1 MLQQILQ
8 TAVERNPHQ
17 VAIVYGTTQITYQTL
32 WSDVCRLGQGLQ
44 DFGVQEGDCVA
55 LLLPNRPE
63 FITSFFAIAQIHGI
77 AVFLNPALKEN
88 ELNHYI
94 QDSHAKVIITDIHH
108 EALCQRVIAAQEWP
122 IKLVVVDA
130 PETSPISFQ
139 HLVQHSSPQPI
150 SLNPFAGDA
159 LYQYS
164 SGSTGRPKR
173 VCRTQHNIWHQ
184 AENCV
189 STLAIQPDDRILNM
203 IPLFHA
209 YGFGECLLAAMHSGA
224 TLFILEP
231 VLREGIPVEVP
242 FIFRRAEVLALLQR
256 EAISIFP
263 SVPYVLNILATTPPE
278 EQVNLSNLRLCIS
291 AGNYLP
297 QDIFDRF
304 LQRFGIPIRQL
315 YGCTEA
321 GSVSINLQPEAT
333 FRYDSVGQPMHN
345 VEIRVVDQTGQQVPQ
360 DALGELVIY
369 SQTLTCGYHQA
380 PELNREVFQGG
391 GFFTGDL
398 GHKDQYGA
406 LYITGR
412 KKLFIDTAGYKVDP
426 MEIEDVLA
434 THPAVKE
441 VVVVGVPQAS
451 VGEII
456 KAVVVCQED
465 CTAPELQAPEL
476 QAQELQAYCKTQLAD
491 FKVPQLIEFRTE
503 IPRSPLGKILRK
515 DLI

>member
-8 TAVERNPHQ
+8 TAVEHDPNK
-17 VAIVYGTTQITYQTL
+17 VAIIYGTQQITYQML
-32 WSDVCRLGQGLQ
+32 WSEVCRLSQGLRALGLQ
-44 DFGVQEGDCVA
+44 PGDRVA

-63 FITSFFAIAQIHGI
+63 FVTSFFAIAQIHGI
-77 AVFLNPALKEN
+77 AVFLNPAFKEN

-94 QDSHAKVIITDIHH
+94 QDSAAKVIITDIHH
-108 EALCQRVIAAQEWP
+108 ADLCQDVIASQPWP
-122 IKLVVVDA
+122 LKLVVVDA
-130 PETSPISFQ
+130 PETSPQSFQ
-139 HLVQHSSPQPI
+139 QLIQQATPEPVT
-150 SLNPFAGDA
+150 LAPFAGDV

-189 STLAIQPDDRILNM
+189 STLAIQPSDRILDT
-203 IPLFHA
+203 IPLYHA
-209 YGFGECLLAAMHSGA
+209 YGFGECLLAAMHASA
-224 TLFILEP
+224 TLFILQP
-231 VLREGIPVEVP
+231 SLREGVLVEVP
-242 FIFRRAEVLALLQR
+242 FIFRRSEVLTLLQQ

-263 SVPYVLNILATTPPE
+263 SVPYVLSILATTPSE
-278 EQVNLSNLRLCIS
+278 ESVDLSCIRLCIS

-321 GSVSINLQPEAT
+321 GSVSINLQPSST
-333 FRYDSVGQPMHN
+333 FHYDSVGQPMHN
-345 VEIRVVDQTGQQVPQ
+345 VEIRILDQMGQEVPQ
-360 DALGELVIY
+360 GTVGELVIY
-369 SQTLTCGYHQA
+369 SQTLTRGYHQA

-398 GHKDQYGA
+398 GRKDEYGS

-426 MEIEDVLA
+426 MEVEDVLA

-441 VVVVGVPQAS
+441 VVVVGVPQS
-451 VGEII
+451 GVGEII
-456 KAVVVCQED
+456 KAVVVCQGD
-465 CTAPELQAPEL
+465 CTAQVLQD
-476 QAQELQAYCKTQLAD
+476 YCKTQLAD
-491 FKVPQLIEFRTE
+491 FKVPQLIEFRPE

>member
-1 MLQQILQ
+1 MLQQLLQ
-8 TAVERNPHQ
+8 TMVERDPTQ
-17 VAIVYGTTQITYQTL
+17 VAMVYGAQRITYQTL
-32 WSDVCRLGQGLQ
+32 WAEVCGLSQGLRTL
-44 DFGVQEGDCVA
+44 GVQEGDCVA

-63 FITSFFAIAQIHGI
+63 FVTSFFAIAQIHAI
-77 AVFLNPALKEN
+77 AVFLNPALKEA
-88 ELNHYI
+88 ELHHYI
-94 QDSHAKVIITDIHH
+94 QDSHAKVIITDSYH
-108 EALCQRVIAAQEWP
+108 ADLCQS
-122 IKLVVVDA
+122 VVKSQDWSIQLILVDA
-130 PETSPISFQ
+130 PEPSAQSWQT
-139 HLVQHSSPQPI
+139 LVQSSIAPV
-150 SLNPFAGDA
+150 SLSPFAGDV

-189 STLAIQPDDRILNM
+189 STLAIQPSDRILDT

-209 YGFGECLLAAMHSGA
+209 YGFGECLLAAIHSGA
-224 TLFILEP
+224 TLYILEP
-231 VLREGIPVEVP
+231 VLRDGVPVEVP
-242 FIFRRAEVLALLQR
+242 FIFRRSEVLTLLQQ

-278 EQVNLSNLRLCIS
+278 ETIDLSGLRLCIS

-297 QDIFDRF
+297 EDIFDRF
-304 LQRFGIPIRQL
+304 RQRFGIPIRQL

-321 GSVSINLQPEAT
+321 GSVSINLQPAAT
-333 FRYDSVGQPMHN
+333 FHYDSVGQPMHN
-345 VEIRVVDQTGQQVPQ
+345 VDIRVVDPTGQEVPQ
-360 DALGELVIY
+360 GTIGELMIY
-369 SQTLTCGYHQA
+369 SQTLTRGYHQA

-398 GHKDQYGA
+398 GRKDSEGSI
-406 LYITGR
+406 YITGR

-426 MEIEDVLA
+426 MEVEDVLA

-441 VVVVGVPQAS
+441 VVVVGVPQAN
-451 VGEII
+451 VGEVI
-456 KAVVVCQED
+456 KAVIVRQED
-465 CTAPELQAPEL
+465 CTAQALQD
-476 QAQELQAYCKTQLAD
+476 YCKTQLAD
-491 FKVPQLIEFRTE
+491 FKVPQLIEFRSE